1 MIRSTTARALA
12 LTFLGL
18 PATIAAGGTTP
29 VNVVTPSDNVS
40 VIDILNN
47 TYGGSFAGSVGGV
60 LSNGTVTA
68 ARFNDFMAGPLDS
81 GTTSLQLG
89 SGVGDTDQVWRD
101 GTVAF
106 SARAVFAGYDQYFGY
121 RLGTAPGSGATA
133 GMKVNGF
140 GFAVTGAGNWFV
152 GPGDFQWLRAGV
164 NNFQNTSNQGLVY
177 SSIAANNL
185 DSVDHMVTYAI
196 SGPGLGTRYML
207 FWEDLPALRGTLP
220 GDYDYN
226 DLAIELVVAIPLPT
240 GAALSGAALLALAA
254 RRRR

>member
-12 LTFLGL
+12 LAIAGL
-18 PATIAAGGTTP
+18 PAAIAAAGTTP
-29 VNVVTPSDNVS
+29 VNISTPSDNVS
-40 VIDILNN
+40 VVDILNN
-47 TYGGSFAGSVGGV
+47 TYGGSFTGSVGSS
-60 LSNGTVTA
+60 LTNGTVTA
-68 ARFNDFMAGPLDS
+68 TRFTDFLSGPLDAGS
-81 GTTSLQLG
+81 NSLLLGTG
-89 SGVGDTDQVWRD
+89 AGDTDQVWRD
-101 GTVAF
+101 GTVQF
-106 SARAVFAGYDQYFGY
+106 SARAVFAGYNQYFGY
-121 RLGTAPGSGATA
+121 RLGTTPGSGATA
-133 GMKVNGF
+133 GMKVNGS
-140 GFAVTGAGNWFV
+140 GFAVTGSGNWFV

-164 NNFQNTSNQGLVY
+164 NNFQNTGNQGLVY

-196 SGPGLGTRYML
+196 SGAGLGTRYML